1 MTARY
6 LQQSGTAIVHDPA
19 LAPEAGAAL
28 FEPTH
33 WQQLGAIS
41 RTATGRAEVHFVNTG
56 TAHWVL
62 RHYRRG
68 GLIGRLVHDQY
79 VWTGLARTRA
89 WREWHLLAELHT
101 RGFPVPQ
108 AVAARVQH
116 SGLFYRAD
124 LITALIADAEPL
136 ADRLGREAL
145 PPAVWTTLGQTIAR
159 FHQAGI
165 HHSDLN
171 ARNILWRAGESR
183 FFLLDFDG
191 ARRNASPAL
200 LASGIA
206 RLRRSLDKF
215 VRLAGEKSAAFH
227 FDEAAWHA
235 MLAGYRSGA

>member
-6 LQQSGTAIVHDPA
+6 LQQSGTAIVHDPV
-19 LAPEAGAAL
+19 LAPEAETAL
-28 FEPTH
+28 FEPAR

-41 RTATGRAEVHFVNTG
+41 RTATGRAEVHFIDTG
-56 TAHWVL
+56 AAHWVL

-79 VWTGLARTRA
+79 VWTGLTRTRA
-89 WREWHLLAELHT
+89 WREWHLLAELHA
-101 RGFPVPQ
+101 RGFPVPP
-108 AVAARVQH
+108 AVAARVQR

-136 ADRLGREAL
+136 ADTLAREAL
-145 PPAVWTTLGQTIAR
+145 PAAAWTRLGQTIAR

-171 ARNILWRAGESR
+171 ARNILWRASEGR

-191 ARRNASPAL
+191 ARRDASPAL
-200 LASGIA
+200 LASGVA

-215 VRLAGEKSAAFH
+215 VRLAAEKSASFH
-227 FDEAAWHA
+227 FNEAGWQAL
-235 MLAGYRSGA
+235 LAGYRSGA